1 MEKDLLQTYA
11 HTWLKILS
19 PKQMLQR
26 MPIVL
31 AQVKSGNTYGNL
43 LNEIR
48 HIVHSLYR
56 AKEVSKKVYNNVM
69 NSMKLYNKMDTIV
82 MNSENSKTSDPQRL
96 LLNLTDKTN
105 LKRSD
110 KHVALSN
117 LSIYYTWKNKEKSYK
132 NNKFKISDPTRNYLM
147 YQILYKIFKIILSIS
162 QINMI
167 KLLIFL
173 L

>member
-1 MEKDLLQTYA
+1 
-11 HTWLKILS
+11 
-19 PKQMLQR
+19 